1 MSSAENVHQR
11 AHTQP
16 LHGAW
21 ATICLCVLR
30 LRHDTK
36 HAAWTRATRL
46 LIGLR
51 ARASIPANRTEGALS
66 VMTSNWKLSLL
77 LHSVGQSSHNLAQT
91 WEEMKTPTLYGRNAD
106 ELVAI

>member
-30 LRHDTK
+30 LQHATK
-36 HAAWTRATRL
+36 HAGWARAARL

-51 ARASIPANRTEGALS
+51 ARASTPANKTEGAWS
-66 VMTSNWKLSLL
+66 FMTSNWKSSLL
-77 LHSVGQSSHNLAQT
+77 LDSVGQSSHYLAQ
-91 WEEMKTPTLYGRNAD
+91 
-106 ELVAI
+106 I